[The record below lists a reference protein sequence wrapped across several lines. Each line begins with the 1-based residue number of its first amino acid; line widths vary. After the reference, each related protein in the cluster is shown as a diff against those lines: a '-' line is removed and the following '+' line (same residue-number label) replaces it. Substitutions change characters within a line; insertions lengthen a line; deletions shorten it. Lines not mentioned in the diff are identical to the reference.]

1 MLEKIKNSPTL
12 LGIIAAV
19 SAAPYIYAEY
29 RRIKL
34 ELFDTVYW
42 ILAALLLVSAVCI
55 YLILIPK
62 FMEGYDRMSDEER
75 EAKHMEPF
83 TVKCNC
89 AAVVSFIVAAFAFL
103 VSGVIALI

>member
-1 MLEKIKNSPTL
+1 MLENIKNNKTL
-12 LGIIAAV
+12 LAIIAAV

-34 ELFDTVYW
+34 ETFDAVYW

-75 EAKHMEPF
+75 EAKHIEPF
-83 TVKCNC
+83 GVKCNC
-89 AAVVSFIVAAFAFL
+89 AAVVSFIIAAFAFL
-103 VSGVIALI
+103 VSGIMAII